1 MQMRVALKI
10 AGAAL
15 TIISSG
21 LAGLTVACSYRT
33 HARELAG
40 WVTALAVLETEISY
54 GLTKLG
60 QAMRHAGQSA
70 GGSPKRVLA
79 RAADLLE
86 DGGYGSAG
94 DCISKALTEETA
106 SCSFLWSGKW
116 REDLEAVVVLGEAL
130 GASDS
135 ADQARHI
142 SLASRRLER
151 RRQLAEEAATVNYR
165 LWSAMGFLI
174 GGMVAIALI

>member
-1 MQMRVALKI
+1 MLVPD
-10 AGAAL
+10 
-15 TIISSG
+15 
-21 LAGLTVACSYRT
+21 
-33 HARELAG
+33 AREELAG

-70 GGSPKRVLA
+70 GGSPPKRVLA

-94 DCISKALTEETA
+94 DCISKALAEETA

-165 LWSAMGFLI
+165 LWSAMGGFLI